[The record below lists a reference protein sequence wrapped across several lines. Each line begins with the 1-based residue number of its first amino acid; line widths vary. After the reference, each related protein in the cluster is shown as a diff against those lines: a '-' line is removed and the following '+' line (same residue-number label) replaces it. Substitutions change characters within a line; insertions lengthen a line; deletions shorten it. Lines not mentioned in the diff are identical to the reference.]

1 MNMGGL
7 INNSNIMNP
16 VERAAKK
23 EDTKLILEEIKKLR
37 EDMRGIEL
45 MLENIRLI
53 AEGQLNLFRKLDEV
67 LKVENEKEL
76 LLARVNA
83 LEDEVRKLKE

>member
-7 INNSNIMNP
+7 INKSNIMTP
-16 VERAAKK
+16 VERATKK